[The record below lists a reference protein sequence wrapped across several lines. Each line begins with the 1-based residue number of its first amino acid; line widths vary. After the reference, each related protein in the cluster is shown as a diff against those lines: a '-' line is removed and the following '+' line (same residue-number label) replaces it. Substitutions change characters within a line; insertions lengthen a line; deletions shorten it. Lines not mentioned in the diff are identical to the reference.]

1 MNEAWPA
8 PADVPG
14 ATSGG
19 SLPGASRFRK
29 NRVVWLLTAVVVA
42 LGAVAGWGL
51 YAMHTNEVRASSWQ
65 RRAGVLQRDESQLQS
80 LLSSRSR
87 LLNQRIDQVNSL
99 ASKLRGSQVALGQ
112 SQGDVSSLEV
122 RQRELANEKA
132 QLQDQQAALDG
143 VASNYVS
150 CKQDLIQLLS
160 DVTNGY
166 DTTYDYNVA
175 NSDCSSA
182 DSSLQSYLNNW
193 PNG

>member
-1 MNEAWPA
+1 M
-8 PADVPG
+8 
-14 ATSGG
+14 
-19 SLPGASRFRK
+19 
-29 NRVVWLLTAVVVA
+29 
-42 LGAVAGWGL
+42 
-51 YAMHTNEVRASSWQ
+51 
-65 RRAGVLQRDESQLQS
+65 
-80 LLSSRSR
+80 
-87 LLNQRIDQVNSL
+87 
-99 ASKLRGSQVALGQ
+99 GQ

-175 NSDCSSA
+175 SSDCSSA